1 MFGYV
6 QPLKSEL
13 KMKEY
18 EAFKGY
24 YCGLC
29 KAIKEKYTNAA
40 RFMLNYDCAVLSL
53 LLSSMSG
60 EMPQLKR
67 ERCVVSPVKR
77 KTVIRSRESEYVAAV
92 NMLLGYAKIKDAA
105 EDDKN
110 AAAFALAGV
119 YKRVAKR
126 AAKDCPDLA
135 EEFGKRLGNL
145 SRLEKDKCA
154 DVDAVSSEFG
164 ALLGAVFSFA
174 PYEFMDDANKKAL
187 WHMGYNLGRWIYI
200 ADAIDD
206 IIKDDRK
213 KSYNVFLQRQYGNAA
228 ALKETIREEAAFN
241 LNYSLAEACKA
252 YELLDIKRDKPLL
265 DNIMYIGLAK
275 KTEDVLKGEVN
286 GSV

>member
-6 QPLKSEL
+6 HPLKPEL

-29 KAIKEKYTNAA
+29 KAIKEKYTNTA

-53 LLSSMSG
+53 LLSSMSN
-60 EMPQLKR
+60 ETPELKR
-67 ERCVVSPVKR
+67 ERCIVSPLKK
-77 KTVIRSRESEYVAAV
+77 KTVIRSRESGYAAAV
-92 NMLLGYAKIKDAA
+92 NILLGCAKIKDAA
-105 EDDKN
+105 ADDRN
-110 AAAFALAGV
+110 AAAFVLSGV
-119 YKRVAKR
+119 YSRVSKR
-126 AAKDCPDLA
+126 AAKDFPELA
-135 EEFGKRLGNL
+135 EEFGNRMKNLG
-145 SRLEKDKCA
+145 RLEKEKCA
-154 DVDAVSSEFG
+154 DIDAVSSEFG
-164 ALLGAVFSFA
+164 ALLGAVFSYAPFEFA
-174 PYEFMDDANKKAL
+174 DSGKKAL
-187 WHMGYNLGRWIYI
+187 WHLGYNLGRWIYI

-213 KSYNVFLQRQYGNAA
+213 KSYNVFLQRQHGDAA
-228 ALKETIREEAAFN
+228 AIKEAIREEAAFN

-265 DNIMYIGLAK
+265 DNIMYLGLAK